1 MNYNRFLELFWEF
14 NEFIVSLHTLYLDS
28 IAGFSILYQRVLKH
42 QNQIKSFIGEC
53 EEASGEFQDKCSINY
68 ERLCSEKFNV
78 VSMSPLM
85 KQGEVKKR
93 TGHNGTNYILM
104 GRLCV
109 VHAYTYWETYLR
121 KEVGIALG
129 VLDANVHTKK
139 DEINDILREY
149 VSIDF
154 WGDMGV
160 MRHAI
165 LHKNGIAT
173 SKFNKMKFLTWFKPD
188 DPINL
193 DFDKM
198 KFIFIQMGNFR
209 NTLHRLSLP
218 PSNAKF
224 PSKNF

>member
-1 MNYNRFLELFWEF
+1 MNYKRFLDLSREF

-28 IAGFSILYQRVLKH
+28 VVGFKILHKCLLEH
-42 QNQIKSFIGEC
+42 QNQIKLFIGEC
-53 EEASGEFQDKCSINY
+53 EEASSKFQDKCSIDY
-68 ERLCSEKFNV
+68 EKLCSEKFNV

-85 KQGEVKKR
+85 KQGEVKER
-93 TGHNGTNYILM
+93 TAHNGTNYILM

-109 VHAYTYWETYLR
+109 VQAYTYWETYLR
-121 KEVGIALG
+121 KEIGIALG
-129 VLDANVHTKK
+129 VLDPNVPTKK
-139 DEINDILREY
+139 KERNGILKDY
-149 VSIDF
+149 VPDDF

-160 MRHAI
+160 IRQAI

-173 SKFNKMKFLTWFKPD
+173 SKFNKMKVLTWFKPN

-198 KFIFIQMGNFR
+198 KLIFIQMGNFR
-209 NTLHRLSLP
+209 NILHSLSLP

-224 PSKNF
+224 PS